1 MEVLKKFQ
9 SSTFDTTARRR
20 LVEDQDTILELTGK
34 IQDLQTEINCVNDSK
49 ILKMLNQ
56 FAVYN
61 PTLPVNLR
69 FSHLIEILAECWA
82 VLWECRAATIGRQV
96 FGTRMVYRETF
107 LQIQRRLLQH
117 LIRQSR
123 IHGSLLYQN
132 THHHMWWVKAK
143 HQLWIRDASQDRQPE
158 IHSSLVREDFQI
170 IMEQTNLNY
179 ADLFTIGLRNDD
191 IQEFDSKW
199 DGILLSMTKIPLD
212 DILEG
217 LYKLRIRESEKLKT
231 VLELYDIITDWK
243 RWWKEVSS
251 RTYEIWILAPEMEI
265 KKETPWSR
273 IREQNSVYR
282 EFLEIVGN
290 GSPTGSVLEET
301 IAVSDTIRISVEK
314 RHSQIRLRILSCSR
328 MREMRREPKV
338 REAKKSE
345 W

>member
-1 MEVLKKFQ
+1 ML
-9 SSTFDTTARRR
+9 SRSLGMPSRNDRPPSIWDTHGTSGN
-20 LVEDQDTILELTGK
+20 V
-34 IQDLQTEINCVNDSK
+34 
-49 ILKMLNQ
+49 
-56 FAVYN
+56 FAN
-61 PTLPVNLR
+61 PTE
-69 FSHLIEILAECWA
+69 S
-82 VLWECRAATIGRQV
+82 Q
-96 FGTRMVYRETF
+96 
-107 LQIQRRLLQH
+107 Q

-191 IQEFDSKW
+191 VQEFDSKW

-217 LYKLRIRESEKLKT
+217 LYKLRIREFEKLKT

-243 RWWKEVSS
+243 QWWKEVSS

-282 EFLEIVGN
+282 DFLEIVGN
-290 GSPTGSVLEET
+290 GSPKGSVLEET
-301 IAVSDTIRISVEK
+301 IAVSDTTRISVEK

-338 REAKKSE
+338 REAKKRVVECFDGFARTTSKELAPIHSVKSGTLQNVVLQDQE
-345 W
+345 WLQIWRKVLVCPSSGWWTT